1 MTHDRK
7 RTSRAVA
14 VLSVL
19 AVAGVVSIV
28 PAQAEPDVQDV
39 QTRVDKLY
47 HQAEQA
53 QERHNDAALRL
64 EALNQE
70 LGSLKADEKR
80 QNRRL
85 GVVQEQVQDLI
96 VRQYQGEGVST
107 VGQVVV
113 SDDPSNFLGQ
123 LTTMQAFTDLQT
135 ELLDD
140 FTTEVEALDLR
151 QDVATERRAEI
162 RRVTAQ
168 LKDDRVQV
176 EKKLDEAKSLL
187 GRLRVEDRERLAPS
201 RETVSRDAERQ
212 KPPADVPVSGRA
224 AAAVNFALAQ
234 VGKAYS
240 YGSVGPNA
248 YDCSGLTMAAW
259 ATAGVSLPHSSSAQ
273 FGSGTRVSADAL
285 KPGDLVFYYSPI
297 SHVGMY
303 IGNGKI
309 VHAANPRTRVA
320 IAGLHQMPFVGAVRP
335 G

>member
-28 PAQAEPDVQDV
+28 PAQAEPDVKDV
-39 QTRVDKLY
+39 KVRVDKLY

-64 EALNQE
+64 EALNGE
-70 LGSLKADEKR
+70 LKSLKADEKR
-80 QNRRL
+80 QDRRL
-85 GVVQEQVQDLI
+85 GVVREQVQDLI

-113 SDDPSNFLGQ
+113 ADDPSSFLGQ
-123 LTTMQAFTDLQT
+123 LTTMQAFSDLQSD
-135 ELLDD
+135 LLDD

-151 QDVATERRAEI
+151 QDAATERRAEI
-162 RRVTAQ
+162 RRTTAQ
-168 LKDDRVQV
+168 LKSERVAVDQ
-176 EKKLDEAKSLL
+176 KLNEAKGLL
-187 GRLRVEDRERLAPS
+187 GRLQAKDRERL
-201 RETVSRDAERQ
+201 TVSRDTQR
-212 KPPADVPVSGRA
+212 PPVDVPVSGRA
-224 AAAVNFALAQ
+224 AAAVQFALSQ
-234 VGKAYS
+234 VGKAYAH
-240 YGSVGPNA
+240 GGVGPHA

-259 ATAGVSLPHSSSAQ
+259 AAAGVSLPHSSSAQ
-273 FGSGTRVSADAL
+273 FSSGARVSANAL
-285 KPGDLVFYYSPI
+285 KPGDLVFYYTPI

-303 IGNGKI
+303 IGGGKI
-309 VHAANPRTRVA
+309 VHAGNPRTGVA
-320 IAGLHQMPFVGAVRP
+320 IAALHQMPFVGAVRP